1 MATNTSDEAADST
14 RRTVF
19 IVVALVTALIVAA
32 LVYWATRPRPA
43 ATEQPRLENALRAG
57 APEFAQA
64 RERVVIDFIPDQ
76 DAFESPR
83 PAGDIVM
90 TLRPKIRNF
99 TGRTIN
105 GLELQATVVDLQGN
119 PVRQRTVIAI
129 PGPVT
134 NTTELEPNKVA
145 QAQIIMEGF
154 KKTDVRANIRPIEVT
169 AVRFKQ

>member
-105 GLELQATVVDLQGN
+105 GLELHAIGLDLSGNVVKE
-119 PVRQRTVIAI
+119 RYIIAI
-129 PGPVT
+129 PT
-134 NTTELEPNKVA
+134 RQSELAPNKTLVVP
-145 QAQIIMEGF
+145 ITFEGIKKDNVPASLKVELSGVKF
-154 KKTDVRANIRPIEVT
+154 K
-169 AVRFKQ
+169 